1 MKLYVPSG
9 IDISNVSCV
18 SFLDNDN
25 VFISTYNGS
34 NYQLSYNNL
43 ISDYTL
49 KAIENLDVSC
59 YDVDLTHDVY
69 YRKDITNILVS
80 FFILTIVCFYFPYR
94 IFARC
99 FGKWFKI

>member
-1 MKLYVPSG
+1 MKLYVPSS
-9 IDISNVSCV
+9 IDINNVRCV

-25 VFISTYNGS
+25 VYLSLTDGT

-43 ISDYTL
+43 VSDYHI
-49 KAIENLDVSC
+49 KATNSMDVAC
-59 YDVDLTHDVY
+59 YDLELTHDVY

-80 FFILTIVCFYFPYR
+80 FFILSIVCFYFPYR

-99 FGKWFKI
+99 FGKWLKI